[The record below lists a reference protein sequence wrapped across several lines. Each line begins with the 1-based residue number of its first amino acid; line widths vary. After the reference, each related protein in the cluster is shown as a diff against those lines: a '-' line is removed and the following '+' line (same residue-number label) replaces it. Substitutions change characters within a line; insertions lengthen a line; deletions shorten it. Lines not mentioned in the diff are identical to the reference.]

1 MYKEKY
7 HLTQLALNNSPTS
20 MHSSLPRRRF
30 SSLLHAFLFIAL
42 WFDDFPF
49 LVYITFIIMRKKA
62 LSFESSRN
70 EYICRDVL
78 DLINHQHAEC
88 AHLLA
93 IKIASYLNGLPG
105 ALVNENVML
114 PKHHLQ
120 VTIYI
125 NCKWFLL
132 PDCNYTI
139 ALRQPVVSF
148 FSNETNLPYI
158 TH

>member
-1 MYKEKY
+1 
-7 HLTQLALNNSPTS
+7 
-20 MHSSLPRRRF
+20 
-30 SSLLHAFLFIAL
+30 
-42 WFDDFPF
+42 
-49 LVYITFIIMRKKA
+49 MRKKA

-139 ALRQPVVSF
+139 ALRQPVVSLF
-148 FSNETNLPYI
+148 QMKLIYLISRIRICFSSLNNSNNN
-158 TH
+158 